1 MLNFGGTMKHS
12 TGTDMLFAII
22 VFIIFLLLT
31 GDIWDKG
38 VLG

>member
-1 MLNFGGTMKHS
+1 MKYS
-12 TGTDMLFAII
+12 SGTDMLFAIV

-38 VLG
+38 VLK

>member
-1 MLNFGGTMKHS
+1 MKYS
-12 TGTDMLFAII
+12 SGTDMLFAII

-31 GDIWDKG
+31 SDMWSKG